1 MKVID
6 LRSDTVTHPTPDM
19 RRAMSEAEVGDDVYM
34 EDPTVRRL
42 ERMAAEAMGKEAAL
56 FVTSGTMGN
65 LVAVLT
71 QTQRGDRVVVGDQA
85 HIYYYE
91 GDGERR
97 LAGVDLVAVP
107 NDKRGRLDQAQ
118 VKQALEAPGQ
128 PVSLVCLENTHN
140 RCGGAAL
147 TAGETAAVAELAR
160 SHQARVHLD
169 GARIFNAAI
178 ALGVPAAE
186 LAAPVDSV
194 TFCFSKG
201 LSAPVGSILN
211 GSADFIATARQVRRM
226 VGGGMRQAGVIAA
239 AGVVALETMVER
251 LAEDHENARLLAAG
265 LAALP
270 GIVLDPAS
278 VQTNIV
284 AFDLEGWEPQ
294 DFLAA
299 LKEAGVL
306 AVPFGP
312 HRIRMV
318 THNDVTREDVEAAL
332 ERIRTVCAARV

>member
-6 LRSDTVTHPTPDM
+6 LRSDTVTHPTSAM
-19 RRAMSEAEVGDDVYM
+19 RQAMFEAEVGDDVYM

-42 ERMAAEAMGKEAAL
+42 DRMAAEAMGKEASL

-65 LVAVLT
+65 LLAVLT

-97 LAGVDLVAVP
+97 MAGVELVPIP
-107 NDKRGRLDQAQ
+107 NDDRGRMDPSL
-118 VKQALEAPGQ
+118 VKEALEASGSPAT
-128 PVSLVCLENTHN
+128 LVCLENTHN

-147 TAGETAAVAELAR
+147 TAGETAAVADVAR
-160 SHQARVHLD
+160 SHGAKVHLD
-169 GARIFNAAI
+169 GARIFNAAV

-186 LAAPVDSV
+186 LAAPADSV
-194 TFCFSKG
+194 SFCFSKG
-201 LSAPVGSILN
+201 LSSPVGSILN
-211 GSADFIATARQVRRM
+211 GSADFIATARQMRRM

-251 LAEDHENARLLAAG
+251 LAEDHKNARLLAEG
-265 LAALP
+265 LATLP
-270 GIVLDPAS
+270 GIKLDPTS

-284 AFDLEGWEPQ
+284 AFDLEGSEPP
-294 DFLAA
+294 DFLGA
-299 LKEAGVL
+299 LKNVGVL

-318 THNDVTREDVEAAL
+318 THNDVSREDVEAAL
-332 ERIRTVCAARV
+332 ERIRTVCVARV

>member
-1 MKVID
+1 MDVID
-6 LRSDTVTHPTPDM
+6 LRSDTFTHPTAAM
-19 RRAMSEAEVGDDVYM
+19 RRAMFEAEVGDDVYM

-56 FVTSGTMGN
+56 FVASGTMGN
-65 LVAVLT
+65 LVAVLA
-71 QTQRGDRVVVGDQA
+71 QTQRGDRVVVGSEA

-97 LAGVDLVAVP
+97 MAGVELVAIP
-107 NDKRGRLDQAQ
+107 NDERGRLDPAL
-118 VKQALEAPGQ
+118 VKEALETP
-128 PVSLVCLENTHN
+128 PTTLVCLENTHN

-147 TAGETAAVAELAR
+147 TAAETAAVAEVAR
-160 SHQARVHLD
+160 SHGARAHLD
-169 GARIFNAAI
+169 GARIFNAAV

-211 GSADFIATARQVRRM
+211 GSGDFITRARHMRRM
-226 VGGGMRQAGVIAA
+226 VGGGMRQVGVIAA
-239 AGVVALETMVER
+239 AGIVSLETMVER
-251 LAEDHENARLLAAG
+251 LAQDHENARILAEG
-265 LAALP
+265 LAAMP
-270 GIVLDPAS
+270 GIRLDAAS

-284 AFDLEGWEPQ
+284 AFELEGWEPP

-299 LKEAGVL
+299 LKEVGVL

-318 THNDVTREDVEAAL
+318 THNDVSREDVEKAL
-332 ERIRTVCAARV
+332 ERIRSVCAARV

>member
-1 MKVID
+1 MNLID
-6 LRSDTVTHPTPDM
+6 LRSDTVTHPTAAM
-19 RRAMSEAEVGDDVYM
+19 RRAMFEAEVGDDVYM

-56 FVTSGTMGN
+56 FVASGTMGN
-65 LVAVLT
+65 LVAVLV
-71 QTQRGDRVVVGDQA
+71 QTQRGDRVVVGSEA

-91 GDGERR
+91 GDGQRR
-97 LAGVDLVAVP
+97 MAGVELVAIP
-107 NDKRGRLDQAQ
+107 NDERGGMDPALVRE
-118 VKQALEAPGQ
+118 ALEVSAP
-128 PVSLVCLENTHN
+128 PTTLVCLENTHN

-147 TAGETAAVAELAR
+147 TVAEMVAVTDVAR
-160 SHQARVHLD
+160 SCGARVHLD
-169 GARIFNAAI
+169 GARIFNAAV
-178 ALGVPAAE
+178 ALGVPAAD
-186 LAAPVDSV
+186 LAAPADSV

-211 GSADFIATARQVRRM
+211 GSADFIVRARQIRRM

-239 AGVVALETMVER
+239 AGIVALETMVER
-251 LAEDHENARLLAAG
+251 LAQDHENARLLAEG
-265 LAALP
+265 LSIVP
-270 GIVLDPAS
+270 GIRLDAES

-284 AFDLEGWEPQ
+284 AFELEGWESP

-299 LKEAGVL
+299 LKEVGVL

-318 THNDVTREDVEAAL
+318 THNDVSREDVEKAL
-332 ERIRTVCAARV
+332 ERIRRVCAARV

>member
-1 MKVID
+1 MDVID
-6 LRSDTVTHPTPDM
+6 LRSDTITRPTAAM
-19 RRAMSEAEVGDDVYM
+19 RRAMSEAEVGDDVYS

-42 ERMAAEAMGKEAAL
+42 ERMAADAMGKEAAL
-56 FVTSGTMGN
+56 FVASGTMGN

-71 QTQRGDRVVVGDQA
+71 QTQRGDRVVVGDEA

-97 LAGVDLVAVP
+97 LAGVELVAIP
-107 NDKRGRLDQAQ
+107 NDERGGMDPAL
-118 VKQALEAPGQ
+118 VKKALEAPGS
-128 PVSLVCLENTHN
+128 PATLVCLENTHN

-147 TAGETAAVAELAR
+147 TAGETAAVADVAR
-160 SHQARVHLD
+160 SHGARVHLD
-169 GARIFNAAI
+169 GARIFNAAV

-211 GSADFIATARQVRRM
+211 GSADFIARARQMRRM
-226 VGGGMRQAGVIAA
+226 VGGGMRQVGVIAA
-239 AGVVALETMVER
+239 AGIVALETMVER
-251 LAEDHENARLLAAG
+251 LAQDHENARLLAEG
-265 LAALP
+265 LSALP
-270 GIVLDPAS
+270 GISLDAAS

-284 AFDLEGWEPQ
+284 AMELEGWEPP

-318 THNDVTREDVEAAL
+318 THSDVSREDIERAVE
-332 ERIRTVCAARV
+332 RVRSVCAARV

>member
-6 LRSDTVTHPTPDM
+6 LRSDTITHPTPVM

-42 ERMAAEAMGKEAAL
+42 EHMAAEAVGKEAAL

-65 LVAVLT
+65 LVSVLT
-71 QTQRGDRVVVGDQA
+71 QTQRGDRVVVGSEA

-97 LAGVDLVAVP
+97 LAGVDLVPVP
-107 NDKRGRLDQAQ
+107 NDERGRLDPAL
-118 VKQALEAPGQ
+118 VKEALEAPG
-128 PVSLVCLENTHN
+128 PPATLVCLENTHN

-147 TAGETAAVAELAR
+147 AAGETAAVAELAR
-160 SHQARVHLD
+160 SHGARVHLD
-169 GARIFNAAI
+169 GARIFNAAV

-211 GSADFIATARQVRRM
+211 GSADFIARARQVRRM

-239 AGVVALETMVER
+239 AGVVALERMIER
-251 LAEDHENARLLAAG
+251 LSEDHENARLLAAE
-265 LAALP
+265 LATLP
-270 GIVLDPAS
+270 GIGLDPAS

-284 AFDLEGWEPQ
+284 AFDLDGWEPP

-299 LKEAGVL
+299 LKDVGVL

-318 THNDVTREDVEAAL
+318 THNDVSREDVEAAL

>member
-1 MKVID
+1 MKMID
-6 LRSDTVTHPTPDM
+6 LRSDTVTHPTQAM
-19 RRAMSEAEVGDDVYM
+19 RRAMFEAEVGDDVFM

-42 ERMAAEAMGKEAAL
+42 EHMAAEATGKEASL
-56 FVTSGTMGN
+56 FVASGTMGN
-65 LVAVLT
+65 LLAVLT

-97 LAGVDLVAVP
+97 LAGVELATVP
-107 NDKRGRLDQAQ
+107 NDDRGRLDPAL
-118 VKQALEAPGQ
+118 VKEALEGQ
-128 PVSLVCLENTHN
+128 GSATLVCLENTHN

-147 TAGETAAVAELAR
+147 TAEEMAAVADVAR
-160 SHQARVHLD
+160 SHGAKVHLD
-169 GARIFNAAI
+169 GARIFNAAV

-186 LAAPVDSV
+186 LAAPADSIS
-194 TFCFSKG
+194 FCFSKG

-211 GSADFIATARQVRRM
+211 GSADFISRARQMRRM

-239 AGVVALETMVER
+239 AGIVALETMIER
-251 LAEDHENARLLAAG
+251 LAEDHENARLLARG
-265 LAALP
+265 LAGVP
-270 GIVLDPAS
+270 GIKLDPAS

-299 LKEAGVL
+299 LKSVGVL

-318 THNDVTREDVEAAL
+318 AHNDVSREDVEMAL
-332 ERIRTVCAARV
+332 ERIHTVCTARV

>member
-6 LRSDTVTHPTPDM
+6 LRSDTITHPTPVM

-71 QTQRGDRVVVGDQA
+71 QTQRGDRVVVGSEA

-97 LAGVDLVAVP
+97 LAGVDLVPVP
-107 NDKRGRLDQAQ
+107 NDERGRLDLAL
-118 VKQALEAPGQ
+118 VKEALEAPG
-128 PVSLVCLENTHN
+128 PPATLVCLENTHN

-147 TAGETAAVAELAR
+147 TAVETVAVAELAR
-160 SHQARVHLD
+160 SHGARVHLD
-169 GARIFNAAI
+169 GARIFNAAV

-186 LAAPVDSV
+186 LAAPADSV

-211 GSADFIATARQVRRM
+211 GSADFIARARQVRRM

-251 LAEDHENARLLAAG
+251 LAEDHENARLLAAE
-265 LAALP
+265 LATLP
-270 GIVLDPAS
+270 GIGLDPAS

-284 AFDLEGWEPQ
+284 AFDLDGWEPP

-299 LKEAGVL
+299 LKDVGVL

-318 THNDVTREDVEAAL
+318 THNDVSREDVEATL